1 MNGRLSDK
9 EKAELKKL
17 LEEQDR
23 PPDDSWLMAEEYAKK
38 SKKENPYGFG
48 CVLCTKTHLPSA
60 CPNRKEKPETSYK
73 YSYYNHDSEGY

>member
-23 PPDDSWLMAEEYAKK
+23 PPDNSWLMVEEYAKK
-38 SKKENPYGFG
+38 SKKENPFNYG
-48 CVLCTKTHLPSA
+48 CVLCAKTHLSSV
-60 CPNRKEKPETSYK
+60 CPNRKEKIESTYK